1 MRVAGQSIRILVLFV
16 AVLLVSA
23 SERPA
28 FAAQYSAIVMDMR
41 DGTVLYES
49 NPDRRQSPASL
60 TKMMT
65 LYLAFEAVENDQV
78 GQRRRRGPGRGRE
91 RVRES
96 IRPANDLQGASVR
109 HGQYDLS

>member
-1 MRVAGQSIRILVLFV
+1 MRVVGQSIRILILFM

-41 DGTVLYES
+41 NGTVLYES
-49 NPDRRQSPASL
+49 NPERRQSPASL

-65 LYLAFEAVENDQV
+65 LYLAFEAVENGQLRLDQKV
-78 GQRRRRGPGRGRE
+78 
-91 RVRES
+91 RVSRH
-96 IRPANDLQGASVR
+96 ASR
-109 HGQYDLS
+109 QPPSKLYLK